1 MAQYKKL
8 SLDVRGMTCA
18 TCPNHVERALRQ
30 IAGVKSVD
38 IPNWQSS
45 KATVIAEA
53 QVPEETLTATV
64 KRAGYHATVKNVS
77 TVEDTVEQSGFK
89 TSKGNGKNDFD
100 LLVIGAGS
108 AGFVAAIKATDLG
121 FQVGMVGHGT
131 IGGTCVNVGCVPSKT
146 LIRAA
151 EAWHNA
157 GHHPFKGVNTQ
168 QGNLDWETVRTQK
181 DDLVSQMR
189 QSKYVN
195 VLAAYPKITYIE
207 GFAQFTKDGKVQVGD
222 KIYKANRY
230 VIATGGHPSTIDFPG
245 VEEAEPLN
253 STTLMELE
261 QLPKSL
267 IVLGGRAV
275 ALELGQTMAR
285 LGVGVLILQRSTRL
299 VPDHEPEIGR
309 GIKDYLE
316 QEGIGII
323 TGVEVERLS
332 RDGETRIVHARV
344 LGQEREFKADQILMA
359 LGREANT
366 KGMGLENMDIEL
378 EQNGA
383 IVVDKY
389 MQSSNPAIYA
399 TGDVT
404 NNPEFVYVAA
414 AGGSAAAQNALTDT
428 KKPLDLS
435 TVPGVIFTDPQ
446 IATVG
451 LTEAQAKKEG
461 YKVKTS
467 TVNLGYVARGQA
479 ARDTR
484 GFIKLVAD
492 ETTNR
497 LLGAHILAAE
507 AGEVI
512 QSATLAIK
520 FGLKIDD
527 ITDTLFP
534 YLTQVEG
541 LKLAAIAFDKD
552 IAMLSCCAG

>member
-1 MAQYKKL
+1 MVQHKKL
-8 SLDVRGMTCA
+8 ELDVRGMTCDS
-18 TCPNHVERALRQ
+18 CPKHVERALKQ
-30 IAGVKSVD
+30 IAGVRTVNV
-38 IPNWQSS
+38 PGWQSK
-45 KATVIAEA
+45 KATVIT
-53 QVPEETLTATV
+53 ETGVLEDDVTAAV
-64 KRAGYHATVKNVS
+64 KKAGYSARVKTVS
-77 TVEDTVEQSGFK
+77 TVDDHVEQSDS
-89 TSKGNGKNDFD
+89 TSSNGHGRNDFD

-108 AGFVAAIKATDLG
+108 AGFAAAIKGADLG
-121 FQVGMVGHGT
+121 FRVGMVGHGT
-131 IGGTCVNVGCVPSKT
+131 IGGTCVNRGCVPSKT

-157 GHHPFKGVNTQ
+157 GHHPFQGVNTQ
-168 QGNLDWETVRTQK
+168 QRSLDWEAVRSQK
-181 DDLVSQMR
+181 DELVSQMR
-189 QSKYVN
+189 QSRYAD
-195 VLAAYPKITYIE
+195 VLAAYPNITYIE
-207 GFAQFTKDGKVQVGD
+207 GFAQFTEEGKVRVGD
-222 KIYKANRY
+222 TFYKANRY
-230 VIATGGHPSTIDFPG
+230 VIATGAQPRMINFPG
-245 VEEAEPLN
+245 IEEAEPLN
-253 STTLMELE
+253 STTLMELA

-285 LGVGVLILQRSTRL
+285 LGVDVLILQRSTRL

-309 GIKDYLE
+309 AIKDYLE
-316 QEGIGII
+316 QEGISVI
-323 TGVEVERLS
+323 TGVEVERLG
-332 RDGETRIVHARV
+332 RDGETRIVYAHV
-344 LGQEREFKADQILMA
+344 LGQEREFRTDQILMA

-366 KGMGLENMDIEL
+366 KGMGLENMDVEL
-378 EQNGA
+378 GKNGA

-389 MQSSNPAIYA
+389 VQSSNPAIYA

-414 AGGSAAAQNALTDT
+414 AGGSVAAQNALTDT

-435 TVPGVIFTDPQ
+435 TVPGVIFTSPQ

-451 LTEAQAKKEG
+451 LTEAQAKIEG
-461 YKVKTS
+461 IKIKTS
-467 TVNLGYVARGQA
+467 NVSLEHVARAQA

-507 AGEVI
+507 AGEAI

-520 FGLKIDD
+520 FGLKVDD
-527 ITDTLFP
+527 LIDTLFP

-541 LKLAAIAFDKD
+541 LKLAAIAFEKD
-552 IAMLSCCAG
+552 VAMLSCCAA

>member
-1 MAQYKKL
+1 MAPKKKL
-8 SLDVRGMTCA
+8 ELDIRGMTCDR
-18 TCPNHVERALRQ
+18 CPQHIESALKQ
-30 IAGVKSVD
+30 VAGVETVE
-38 IPNWQSS
+38 IPGWRSN
-45 KATVIAEA
+45 KATLIVKSDIAERELIA
-53 QVPEETLTATV
+53 SVEG
-64 KRAGYHATVKNVS
+64 AGYHATVKS
-77 TVEDTVEQSGFK
+77 SSAIDGEIEQSAQSSFTEDG
-89 TSKGNGKNDFD
+89 GHDFD

-108 AGFVAAIKATDLG
+108 AGFAAAIKATDLG
-121 FQVGMVGHGT
+121 FRVGMIGYGA

-157 GHHPFKGVNTQ
+157 GHHPFKGANTQ
-168 QGNLDWETVRTQK
+168 QGNLDWDLVRTQK

-207 GFAQFTKDGKVQVGD
+207 GAAQFTKDGSVRVGER
-222 KIYKANRY
+222 IYKAARY
-230 VIATGGHPSTIDFPG
+230 VIATGAHPRMIDFPG
-245 VEEAEPLN
+245 SEKAEALN

-285 LGVGVLILQRSTRL
+285 LGVDVLILQRSTRL

-316 QEGIGII
+316 QEGIGVI
-323 TGVEVERLS
+323 TGVEVKRLS
-332 RDGETRIVHARV
+332 RDGDTRIVHARV

-366 KGMGLENMDIEL
+366 KGMGLEHMDVKL

-389 MQSSNPAIYA
+389 MQSSNPTIYA

-414 AGGSAAAQNALTDT
+414 AGGSVAAQNALADT

-451 LTEAQAKKEG
+451 LTEAQAKNEG
-461 YKVKTS
+461 YRVKTS
-467 TVNLGYVARGQA
+467 TVGLEHVARAQA

-507 AGEVI
+507 GGEAI
-512 QSATLAIK
+512 QTATLAIK
-520 FGLKIDD
+520 YGIKVDD
-527 ITDTLFP
+527 LADTLFP

-541 LKLAAIAFDKD
+541 LKLAAIAFEKD
-552 IAMLSCCAG
+552 IAMLSCCAA

>member
-1 MAQYKKL
+1 MAQKKKL
-8 SLDVRGMTCA
+8 ELDVRGMTCA
-18 TCPNHVERALRQ
+18 TCPAHVERALRQ
-30 IAGVKSVD
+30 IEGVNSVD

-45 KATVIAEA
+45 KATVIAA
-53 QVPEETLTATV
+53 VQVPEEALTASV
-64 KRAGYHATVKNVS
+64 KRAGYRATVKNVS
-77 TVEDTVEQSGFK
+77 TIEDTVKQNDFK
-89 TSKGNGKNDFD
+89 TSNGNDGNNFE

-108 AGFVAAIKATDLG
+108 AGFAAAIKGTDLG
-121 FQVGMVGHGT
+121 FRVGLIGQGA

-168 QGNLDWETVRTQK
+168 QGNLDWETIRTQK

-207 GFAQFTKDGKVQVGD
+207 GLARFTKDGKVQVG
-222 KIYKANRY
+222 KTIYTANRY
-230 VIATGGHPSTIDFPG
+230 VIATGAHPRMIDFPG
-245 VEEAEPLN
+245 VEEVEPLN
-253 STTLMELE
+253 STTLMDLE

-285 LGVGVLILQRSTRL
+285 LGVDVLILQRSTRL

-309 GIKDYLE
+309 AIKDYLE

-332 RDGETRIVHARV
+332 RDGETRIAHARV
-344 LGQEREFKADQILMA
+344 MGQEREFKADQILMA
-359 LGREANT
+359 LGRQANT
-366 KGMGLENMDIEL
+366 KGIGLENIDVEL
-378 EQNGA
+378 EPNGSI
-383 IVVDKY
+383 IVDEY

-414 AGGSAAAQNALTDT
+414 AGGSVAAQNALTDT

-435 TVPGVIFTDPQ
+435 TVPGVIFTNPQ

-451 LTEAQAKKEG
+451 LTEAQAKNEG
-461 YKVKTS
+461 YEVKTS
-467 TVNLGYVARGQA
+467 SVNLEHIARAQA

-492 ETTNR
+492 KTTNR
-497 LLGAHILAAE
+497 LLGAHMLAAE
-507 AGEVI
+507 AGEAI

-520 FGLKIDD
+520 FGLKVDD
-527 ITDTLFP
+527 LIDTLFP

-541 LKLAAIAFDKD
+541 LKLAAIAFEKD
-552 IAMLSCCAG
+552 VAMLSCCAV

>member
-1 MAQYKKL
+1 MAQKKKL
-8 SLDVRGMTCA
+8 ELDVRGMTCDSCPHHVEKALRRVAGVETVEILGWQSNKA
-18 TCPNHVERALRQ
+18 TLIVQPGVTGEDLNASVERA
-30 IAGVKSVD
+30 GYS
-38 IPNWQSS
+38 
-45 KATVIAEA
+45 
-53 QVPEETLTATV
+53 ATV
-64 KRAGYHATVKNVS
+64 KSTSTIDDAVAQTHASPTGYG
-77 TVEDTVEQSGFK
+77 D
-89 TSKGNGKNDFD
+89 NDFD

-108 AGFVAAIKATDLG
+108 AGFVAAIKGTDLG
-121 FQVGMVGHGT
+121 FRVGLIGHGT

-168 QGNLDWETVRTQK
+168 QVNLDWETVRTQK

-189 QSKYVN
+189 QTKYAD
-195 VLAAYPKITYIE
+195 VLAAYPKVTYIE
-207 GFAQFTKDGKVQVGD
+207 GFAQFTKDGKLQVGD
-222 KIYKANRY
+222 STYKANRY
-230 VIATGGHPSTIDFPG
+230 VIATGAHPRMMDFPG
-245 VEEAEPLN
+245 LEEVEPLN

-261 QLPKSL
+261 KLPKSL

-285 LGVGVLILQRSTRL
+285 LGIDVLILQRSTRL
-299 VPDHEPEIGR
+299 VPAHEPEIGR

-316 QEGIGII
+316 EEGIRII

-332 RDGETRIVHARV
+332 RDGETRIVRARV
-344 LGQEREFKADQILMA
+344 MGQEREYKADQILMA

-366 KGMGLENMDIEL
+366 RGMGLENMDVKIG
-378 EQNGA
+378 QNGA
-383 IVVDKY
+383 IIVDKY
-389 MQSSNPAIYA
+389 MRSSNSAIYA

-414 AGGSAAAQNALTDT
+414 AGGSVAAQNALTDT

-461 YKVKTS
+461 HKVKTS
-467 TVNLGYVARGQA
+467 TVSLEHVARAQA

-492 ETTNR
+492 ETTNQ

-527 ITDTLFP
+527 LTDTLFP

-552 IAMLSCCAG
+552 LTMLSCCAV

>member
-8 SLDVRGMTCA
+8 DLDVRGMTCA
-18 TCPNHVERALRQ
+18 TCPNHVERALSQ
-30 IAGVKSVD
+30 VEGVKSVD

-53 QVPEETLTATV
+53 EVSEEALTASV
-64 KRAGYHATVKNVS
+64 ERAGYHARVKTVSIVDDN
-77 TVEDTVEQSGFK
+77 VEQSGSTF
-89 TSKGNGKNDFD
+89 SNGHGENNFD

-108 AGFVAAIKATDLG
+108 AGFAAAIKGADLG
-121 FQVGMVGHGT
+121 FRVGMVGHGT
-131 IGGTCVNVGCVPSKT
+131 IGGTCVNRGCVPSKT

-157 GHHPFKGVNTQ
+157 GHHPFKGINTQ
-168 QGNLDWETVRTQK
+168 QGNLDWETVRSQK
-181 DDLVSQMR
+181 DELISQMR
-189 QSKYVN
+189 QSRYAD
-195 VLAAYPKITYIE
+195 VLAAYPNITYIE
-207 GFAQFTKDGKVQVGD
+207 GFAQFTEGGKVQVGD
-222 KIYKANRY
+222 TLYKANRY
-230 VIATGGHPSTIDFPG
+230 VIATGAQPRMVNFPG
-245 VEEAEPLN
+245 IEEAEPLN

-267 IVLGGRAV
+267 IILGGRAV

-285 LGVGVLILQRSTRL
+285 LGVNVLILQRSTRL

-309 GIKDYLE
+309 AIKDYLE
-316 QEGIGII
+316 QEGVSVI
-323 TGVEVERLS
+323 TGVEVGRLS
-332 RDGETRIVHARV
+332 QDGDTRSVHARV

-366 KGMGLENMDIEL
+366 KGMGLENRDVEL

-383 IVVDKY
+383 IVVDRY

-404 NNPEFVYVAA
+404 TNPEFVYVAA
-414 AGGSAAAQNALTDT
+414 AGGSIAAQNALTDT

-451 LTEAQAKKEG
+451 LTEAQAKIEG
-461 YKVKTS
+461 IKVKTS
-467 TVNLGYVARGQA
+467 TVSLEYVARAQA

-520 FGLKIDD
+520 FGLKVDD
-527 ITDTLFP
+527 LTDTLFP

-541 LKLAAIAFDKD
+541 LKLAAIAFEKD
-552 IAMLSCCAG
+552 VAMLSCCVA